1 MDNEHLFYLLGSKFP
16 ELDFILIGCH
26 TDDGIIPHECCEY
39 DLISLHHKNALFHQD
54 LAYKQKFNVFRNHDR
69 VYEVLILSIQEF
81 MKNPKI
87 KYTNFVQI
95 PSQALKS
102 NIINY
107 FSEKCDIFQKSFN
120 LTLKT
125 NIIRNIFEI
134 TNLYN
139 LLIREI
145 VDEKFSL
152 FQLKMISLNTL
163 KLIIQLYLHSEPR
176 PSHLKHQINLVT
188 QNENIKIREHVDL
201 LLEYIGTNRAN
212 ISTLSRS
219 EKSLRFLIRHGDKL
233 KNNIFLNKLDFFKE
247 KSMYV
252 DGILLIGNFI
262 LDNGYGDQFIQKY
275 NKLLNLI
282 TDIQTKEKITMLKEV
297 NLLLEINKNLIY
309 SNY

>member
-1 MDNEHLFYLLGSKFP
+1 MDDEHLFYLLGSKFP
-16 ELDFILIGCH
+16 QLDFILIGCH

-107 FSEKCDIFQKSFN
+107 FSDKCDIFQKSFN

-145 VDEKFSL
+145 VDEKFSS
-152 FQLKMISLNTL
+152 FQLKMISLKTL

-188 QNENIKIREHVDL
+188 QYENIKIREHVDL

-219 EKSLRFLIRHGDKL
+219 ERSLRFLMRHGDKL
-233 KNNIFLNKLDFFKE
+233 KDNIFLNKLDFFKE

>member
-1 MDNEHLFYLLGSKFP
+1 
-16 ELDFILIGCH
+16 
-26 TDDGIIPHECCEY
+26 
-39 DLISLHHKNALFHQD
+39 
-54 LAYKQKFNVFRNHDR
+54 
-69 VYEVLILSIQEF
+69 
-81 MKNPKI
+81 
-87 KYTNFVQI
+87 
-95 PSQALKS
+95 
-102 NIINY
+102 
-107 FSEKCDIFQKSFN
+107 
-120 LTLKT
+120 
-125 NIIRNIFEI
+125 
-134 TNLYN
+134 
-139 LLIREI
+139 
-145 VDEKFSL
+145 
-152 FQLKMISLNTL
+152 MISLKTL

-188 QNENIKIREHVDL
+188 QYENIKIREHVDL
-201 LLEYIGTNRAN
+201 LLGYIGTNRAN

-233 KNNIFLNKLDFFKE
+233 KDNIFLNKLDFFKE